1 MKSMKL
7 SIASFFIS
15 IIGIFI
21 AYMIFPPF
29 NIDFILGTRS
39 MLWIPIGFLIYLIGI
54 GLAFYS
60 FIKKE
65 PGFMKYVAL
74 SPLILGALFVAFL
87 TFLFGGEI

>member
-7 SIASFFIS
+7 SISSFVIS
-15 IIGIFI
+15 VIGIFV

-29 NIDFILGTRS
+29 NFDFLLGTKS
-39 MLWIPIGFLIYLIGI
+39 MLWIPIGLSIFLIGI
-54 GLAFYS
+54 GLAVYS

-65 PGFMKYVAL
+65 PGFMKYIAL

-87 TFLFGGEI
+87 TYLFGGEI